1 MSFFF
6 LIRLIKTRL
15 ARLQVQPGILKREQM
30 IYFACLAQPLQCC
43 FIGISFWQLWYHCKN
58 HLRNSRFEL
67 QQRLNM
73 FLSHLFFSVK
83 FVMNTDT
90 AVTHPIVR
98 DLLQNIYGQ
107 VFFVIN
113 SRPIVLIFFV
123 YFMYAI
129 LVRKVMNWPENTHR
143 WGKDHCTAGLQ
154 LNKTGTDQW
163 RKYNFICI

>member
-1 MSFFF
+1 
-6 LIRLIKTRL
+6 
-15 ARLQVQPGILKREQM
+15 
-30 IYFACLAQPLQCC
+30 
-43 FIGISFWQLWYHCKN
+43 
-58 HLRNSRFEL
+58 
-67 QQRLNM
+67 M

-129 LVRKVMNWPENTHR
+129 LVRKVMN
-143 WGKDHCTAGLQ
+143 
-154 LNKTGTDQW
+154 
-163 RKYNFICI
+163 